1 MNVIH
6 PNHSLQII
14 SYSNIQTSSW
24 MDISWCLYMF
34 ITVVSTHKGV
44 DPRIS
49 LLKSW
54 ATSPAGDFTQTLR
67 GEVRWRWRWFFS
79 KKSEETSGE
88 STIASPMGMNQWLK
102 QWLISGWWSW
112 VYAFQKLLNLPE
124 AGFMLSRSFLIFH
137 WGLRMIH
144 RLILSYFKCCLNDQR
159 INQLVD

>member
-1 MNVIH
+1 MIFKSMNVIH

-54 ATSPAGDFTQTLR
+54 ALALALFFF
-67 GEVRWRWRWFFS
+67 FFS